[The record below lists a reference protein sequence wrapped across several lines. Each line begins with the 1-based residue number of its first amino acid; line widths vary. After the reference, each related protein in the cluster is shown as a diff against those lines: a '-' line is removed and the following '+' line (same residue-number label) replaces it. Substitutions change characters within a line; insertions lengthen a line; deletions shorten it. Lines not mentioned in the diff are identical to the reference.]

1 MVNRTLHLLS
11 SSSLFSSS
19 TWFVP
24 RCRLKAAFQPPTGT
38 PPSGGSAMRTNCRT
52 VVFIRSQPAFPSGQA
67 RAQERAFL
75 MTEMLV
81 ALAILLGAL
90 LPLAYSLVSE
100 KRLARAVYQRAV
112 AMELVD
118 GEMEIL
124 AAGEWRAM
132 PA

>member
-38 PPSGGSAMRTNCRT
+38 PPSGGSATRTNCGT

-75 MTEMLV
+75 MTH
-81 ALAILLGAL
+81 IL
-90 LPLAYSLVSE
+90 LPLALLLPALFPLPYSFVS
-100 KRLARAVYQRAV
+100 
-112 AMELVD
+112 D
-118 GEMEIL
+118 
-124 AAGEWRAM
+124 
-132 PA
+132 